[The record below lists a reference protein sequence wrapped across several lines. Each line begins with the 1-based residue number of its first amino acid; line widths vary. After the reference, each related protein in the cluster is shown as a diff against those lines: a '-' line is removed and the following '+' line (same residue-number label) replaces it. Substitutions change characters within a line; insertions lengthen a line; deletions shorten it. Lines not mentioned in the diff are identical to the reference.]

1 MNLPTW
7 NLSEFYSSLKDD
19 QINNDIRTL
28 KKKIKKFSSKY
39 KGKLKSLKN
48 NNLINSLVE
57 FEEIEE
63 LCQKLKSYAYL
74 NLLYNQVDNR

>member
-28 KKKIKKFSSKY
+28 KKK
-39 KGKLKSLKN
+39 LKN
-48 NNLINSLVE
+48 FHLSIKVN
-57 FEEIEE
+57 
-63 LCQKLKSYAYL
+63 
-74 NLLYNQVDNR
+74 